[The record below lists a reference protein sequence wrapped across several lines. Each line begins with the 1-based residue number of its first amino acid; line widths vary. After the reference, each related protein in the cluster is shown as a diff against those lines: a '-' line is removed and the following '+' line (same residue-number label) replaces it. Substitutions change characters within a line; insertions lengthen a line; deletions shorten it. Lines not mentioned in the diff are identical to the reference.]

1 MRTFLASSSVFG
13 LALSAIVVAG
23 GASFAADTHAVAT
36 KRVAWSY
43 NGQAST
49 PTAPLIVDDLKIGD
63 IVEIQIDGPIPHGF
77 VTIKTTDGSS
87 TEAKDLVWACGQD
100 KGPNAVLRETDCG
113 AASQFG
119 VQFKGKMRLEVLD
132 TFKDPVDFWCV
143 IHLAGMRGTLKLKP

>member
-1 MRTFLASSSVFG
+1 MRTFLASSSVLG
-13 LALSAIVVAG
+13 LALGAIVVAG

-36 KRVAWSY
+36 KNVAWTY
-43 NGQAST
+43 NGKAST
-49 PTAPLIVDDLKIGD
+49 KTTPLIVDDLKIGD
-63 IVEIQIDGPIPHGF
+63 IVEIQIDGAIPHGF
-77 VTIKTTDGSS
+77 VTIRTKDGTS

-100 KGPNAVLRETDCG
+100 KGPNVVLRETDCG

-143 IHLAGMRGTLKLKP
+143 IHLGGMRGTLKLKP